1 CRHPR
6 VRRAWT
12 ALYRQGSAKLDDLG
26 KIARTSFV
34 LEPEVLDAWVARS
47 VPKVEAALHQLDLFK
62 QRQIYV
68 ALPVR
73 VGEGGA
79 LIERPS
85 PDAFRP
91 MFARDRTVVSIVG
104 PGGSGKSTLA
114 CALARWAIADDPTE
128 RLTPH
133 RMLPVFIVQETTNLI
148 EAVSQN

>member
-1 CRHPR
+1 LCRHPR

-12 ALYRQGSAKLDDLG
+12 ALYRDGRAKLDDLG
-26 KIARTSFV
+26 KVARTSFL

-47 VPKVEAALHQLDLFK
+47 APKIEAALQQLDLFK

-73 VGEGGA
+73 IGEGGA

-85 PDAFRP
+85 AEAFRP
-91 MFARDRTVVSIVG
+91 MFARDRTIISIVG
-104 PGGSGKSTLA
+104 GGGSGKSTLA
-114 CALARWAIADDPTE
+114 CALARWAIAVDPIE

-133 RMLPVFIVQETTNLI
+133 RILPVFIVQETTNLL
-148 EAVSQN
+148 